1 MPQYGY
7 DQGNDFGDPNKF
19 TRSTQEDEVNRFNQY
34 MRSQP
39 WWQQIRGNTTGDFND
54 AQKSQLGSALTSQG
68 IAIPHDFHLDE
79 GGNFNQKSR
88 TKRNLIIAGAIGAGV
103 LTAGLGT
110 GIIGGGA
117 GLGGAASAATGGA
130 TAAGVGG
137 GTLASTAIGSG
148 FIPAIAGGTGLASLG
163 GGAAA
168 AAGVGGTALASHS
181 AGSALAGMG
190 KHLLTSKGLDA
201 AGKAVGA
208 YGQTAADNRGT
219 RLQAI
224 MDQDKLRLDA
234 TADNRAGESD
244 ALAKLASANYIQHST
259 APAAVNPKYGYG
271 AIAPSDAQ
279 KQTAALLQAEML
291 KRIQSGGYK
300 PSDISGEMNPST
312 GEKISNYVAP
322 GLSLASMLWK

>member
-1 MPQYGY
+1 MALGY
-7 DQGNDFGDPNKF
+7 DNGNPFGDPSKF
-19 TRSTQEDEVNRFNQY
+19 TRSTGEDEVNRFNQY

-54 AQKSQLGSALTSQG
+54 AQKKQLGDSLTAQG

-88 TKRNLIIAGAIGAGV
+88 TKRNLIIAGAIGAGL
-103 LTAGLGT
+103 LTAGVGS

-117 GLGGAASAATGGA
+117 GIGGAAGAATGGA
-130 TAAGVGG
+130 AATGAGG
-137 GTLASTAIGSG
+137 ALASTAIGSG

-168 AAGVGGTALASHS
+168 AAGVGGAVASHS
-181 AGSALAGMG
+181 AGSVLAGMG
-190 KHLLTSKGLDA
+190 KNLITSKGLDA

-224 MDQDKLRLDA
+224 MDQDALRLRA
-234 TADNRAGESD
+234 QEDNRAGESD
-244 ALAKLASANYIQHST
+244 AMAKLASANYIQNST
-259 APAAVNPKYGYG
+259 APAQVNPKYGYG
-271 AIAPSDAQ
+271 PIAPSDAQ
-279 KQTAALLQAEML
+279 KQAAALLQAEML

-300 PSDISGEMNPST
+300 PSDISGEMNPGT
-312 GEKISNYVAP
+312 GERISNYVAP